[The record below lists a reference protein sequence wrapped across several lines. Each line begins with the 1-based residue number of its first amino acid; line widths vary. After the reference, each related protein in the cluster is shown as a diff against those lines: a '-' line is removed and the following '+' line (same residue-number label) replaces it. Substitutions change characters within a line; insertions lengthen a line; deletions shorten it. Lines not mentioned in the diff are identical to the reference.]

1 MAVSWFP
8 ESVPATGGTPPQRSV
23 YPGQE
28 VATSSNFDAELEA
41 LKQGDEAAFEALIN
55 RYHGPMIRLA
65 MAYVQDR
72 GMAEDVV
79 QETWLT
85 CLRSLSKFEG
95 RSSLKTWL
103 FGILINVA
111 RSRRRKESRIQALAS
126 FFRGDDSD
134 SRRPTVDQ
142 SRFGGDGMWIAHPD
156 SWSDIPLSNV
166 LSLETFAQVKAA
178 IETLPEK
185 QKEVIVLRDVA
196 GFKADEACRLLSISA
211 ANQRVRLHRG
221 RAAVRKQLED
231 YLK

>member
-1 MAVSWFP
+1 MGVAG
-8 ESVPATGGTPPQRSV
+8 ANPPQRSV
-23 YPGQE
+23 YPWQE
-28 VATSSNFDAELEA
+28 VATSSTFDADLEA
-41 LKQGDEAAFEALIN
+41 LKRGDEAAFESLIN
-55 RYHGPMIRLA
+55 RYHGPMMRLA
-65 MAYVQDR
+65 MAYVRDR
-72 GMAEDVV
+72 GAAEDVV

-85 CLRSLSKFEG
+85 CLRSLEKFEG

-111 RSRRRKESRIQALAS
+111 RSRRRKESRIQSLAS
-126 FFRGDDSD
+126 FIRGDDSD
-134 SRRPTVDQ
+134 SRRPTVEQ
-142 SRFGGDGMWIAHPD
+142 SRFGSDGMWINAPD
-156 SWSDIPLSNV
+156 SWTDIPLSNV

-178 IETLPEK
+178 IETLPTK

-196 GFKADEACRLLSISA
+196 GLEADEVCQLLSISA

>member
-1 MAVSWFP
+1 MGVAG
-8 ESVPATGGTPPQRSV
+8 ANPPQRSV
-23 YPGQE
+23 YPWQE
-28 VATSSNFDAELEA
+28 VATSSTFDADLDA
-41 LKQGDEAAFEALIN
+41 LKRGDEAAFESLIN
-55 RYHGPMIRLA
+55 RYHGPMMRLA
-65 MAYVQDR
+65 MAYVRDR
-72 GMAEDVV
+72 GAAEDVV

-85 CLRSLSKFEG
+85 CLRSLEKFEG

-111 RSRRRKESRIQALAS
+111 RSRRRKESRIQSLAS
-126 FFRGDDSD
+126 FIRGDDSD
-134 SRRPTVDQ
+134 SRRPTVEQ
-142 SRFGGDGMWIAHPD
+142 SRFGSDGMWINAPD
-156 SWSDIPLSNV
+156 SWTDIPLSNV

-178 IETLPEK
+178 IETLPTK

-196 GFKADEACRLLSISA
+196 GLEADEVCQLLSISA

>member
-1 MAVSWFP
+1 MGVAG
-8 ESVPATGGTPPQRSV
+8 ANPPQRSV
-23 YPGQE
+23 YPWQE
-28 VATSSNFDAELEA
+28 VATSSTFDADLDA
-41 LKQGDEAAFEALIN
+41 LKRGDEAAFESLIN
-55 RYHGPMIRLA
+55 RYHGPMMRLA
-65 MAYVQDR
+65 MAYVRDR
-72 GMAEDVV
+72 GVAEDVV

-85 CLRSLSKFEG
+85 CLRSLEKFEG

-111 RSRRRKESRIQALAS
+111 RSRRRKESRIQLLAS
-126 FFRGDDSD
+126 FIRGDSD
-134 SRRPTVDQ
+134 SHRPTVEQ
-142 SRFGGDGMWIAHPD
+142 SRFGSDGMWITAPD
-156 SWSDIPLSNV
+156 SWTDIPLSNV

-178 IETLPEK
+178 IETLPSK

-196 GFKADEACRLLSISA
+196 GLEADEVCQLLSISA

>member
-1 MAVSWFP
+1 MVRF
-8 ESVPATGGTPPQRSV
+8 
-23 YPGQE
+23 
-28 VATSSNFDAELEA
+28 
-41 LKQGDEAAFEALIN
+41 
-55 RYHGPMIRLA
+55 A
-65 MAYVQDR
+65 MTYVRDL

-85 CLRSLSKFEG
+85 CLRSLAKFEG
-95 RSSLKTWL
+95 RSSLKTWI

-126 FFRGDDSD
+126 FIRRDDSD
-134 SRRPTVDQ
+134 RPTVDRG
-142 SRFGGDGMWIAHPD
+142 RFGSDGIWTAPPD
-156 SWSDIPLSNV
+156 SWINVPLSNV

-178 IETLPEK
+178 IEALPAK

-196 GFKADEACRLLSISA
+196 GLEAAEVCQLLSISA

-221 RAAVRKQLED
+221 RAAVRKQLEV

>member
-1 MAVSWFP
+1 MGVAG
-8 ESVPATGGTPPQRSV
+8 ANPPQRSV
-23 YPGQE
+23 YPWQE
-28 VATSSNFDAELEA
+28 VATSSTFDADLEA
-41 LKQGDEAAFEALIN
+41 LKRGDEAAFESLIN
-55 RYHGPMIRLA
+55 RYHGPMMRLA
-65 MAYVQDR
+65 MAYVRDR
-72 GMAEDVV
+72 GAAEDVV

-85 CLRSLSKFEG
+85 CLRSLEKFEG

-111 RSRRRKESRIQALAS
+111 RSRRRKESRIQSLAS
-126 FFRGDDSD
+126 FIRGDDSD
-134 SRRPTVDQ
+134 SRRPTVEQ
-142 SRFGGDGMWIAHPD
+142 SRFGSDGMWITAPD
-156 SWSDIPLSNV
+156 SWTDIPLSNV

-178 IETLPEK
+178 IETLPTK

-196 GFKADEACRLLSISA
+196 GLEADEVCQLLSISA